1 MTMGMIC
8 RWKWWNQ
15 IIYVC
20 TLCIYV
26 SHGYVEFVDKYYTMP
41 FSLYTFIDMIYTY
54 IYYHTSFISG
64 YSCFLYWWL
73 PPVLRVESSPYPKG
87 SLARRARKWT
97 VRALIRL
104 SRKARNARRARNA
117 IIHETATRKFHF
129 AAKCGKITFFEWT
142 PATDIPYVRVLRAQ
156 AELESKEVM
165 LDSEE
170 RSNSK
175 HSRKLCWKAKIV
187 AATT

>member
-117 IIHETATRKFHF
+117 IIHETATRKFH
-129 AAKCGKITFFEWT
+129 
-142 PATDIPYVRVLRAQ
+142 L
-156 AELESKEVM
+156 
-165 LDSEE
+165 
-170 RSNSK
+170 
-175 HSRKLCWKAKIV
+175 WKAAQRSV
-187 AATT
+187 AKLRSSSEPGSCAPRLSWNNRRQC